1 MYAELPANIK
11 HEIDNLNYSLDNEWS
26 YINEKEQIEQL
37 ENSLPEYGKEPMSMI
52 NSESPKPI
60 KTPTGGEEK
69 QAEELLNY
77 IQKLQK
83 KKNALR
89 RELNK
94 KGILKENGNNAYD
107 HYSYFSEAQYK
118 KLATELFSAHLL
130 EHKFNVLGVENIVGT
145 NGQPNGRRVK
155 ILFALYDVETGY
167 CEQTVVYGEG
177 IDKGDK
183 ALYKAFTGALK
194 SYLANTFLIATGN
207 EPENDELDVLS
218 AGELKAFILK
228 YMQVSKEVTSEQV
241 KQIEMLSPKEAN
253 ALVRKCIIKNNKNGV
268 KNNA

>member
-1 MYAELPANIK
+1 MKMQVSLPLNVQ
-11 HEIDNLNYSLDNEWS
+11 HQIDNLDYGMSDENEWECIS
-26 YINEKEQIEQL
+26 ERKQIEQL
-37 ENSLPEYGKEPMSMI
+37 ENSLTEDEEAPEPMKLQ
-52 NSESPKPI
+52 ESAKRQV
-60 KTPTGGEEK
+60 EETSNN
-69 QAEELLNY
+69 A
-77 IQKLQK
+77 QKLQK

-94 KGILKENGNNAYD
+94 KGILKESGNNAYD

-118 KLATELFSAHLL
+118 KLATELFSCHLL
-130 EHKFNVLGVENIVGT
+130 EHKFDVLDVEDIVGT

-155 ILFALYDVETGY
+155 ILFELYDVETGY
-167 CEQTVVYGEG
+167 CEKTTVYGEG